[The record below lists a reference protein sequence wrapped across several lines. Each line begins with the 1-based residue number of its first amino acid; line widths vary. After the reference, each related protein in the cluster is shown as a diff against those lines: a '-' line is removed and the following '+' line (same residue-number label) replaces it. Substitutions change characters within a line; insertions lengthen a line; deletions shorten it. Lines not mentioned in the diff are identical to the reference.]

1 MRYKM
6 LCTDLDGTLLALK
19 NKPSE
24 FTCGVFK
31 KYAKRLNMVLVSAR
45 MPSGIKYIQEILG
58 VTNQPIICYN
68 GALVMHGD
76 KVLDSHTLSIDLVKK
91 VAHLCQ
97 NHQVA
102 LGLYSYDEWFAPAP
116 SERVSK
122 EEFNT
127 QTKVVF
133 EPTLTTLDRWQQ
145 EDKGAHKLMLM
156 GTKQG
161 ADQLQELLDTEFK
174 KEMDIY
180 RSNDT
185 LIEISPAGID
195 KLSGIKALTQPGISL
210 SDIMAFG
217 DNYNDISMLQGVG
230 LGVAVENGRQEV
242 KDIADQHA
250 KSCATDGVAHFLE
263 EYFNSDK

>member
-24 FTCGVFK
+24 FTSQLFK
-31 KYAKRLNMVLVSAR
+31 KYATEISIVLVSAR
-45 MPSGIKYIQEILG
+45 MPSGIRYIQEILG

-68 GALVMHGD
+68 GALVMNGEQ
-76 KVLDSHTLSIDLVKK
+76 VISSHTIPVKLIK
-91 VAHLCQ
+91 DVANLCQ

-116 SERVSK
+116 SERVAK

-195 KLSGIKALTQPGISL
+195 KLTGIKALTQPGISL

-230 LGVAVENGRQEV
+230 LGVAMENGRQEV
-242 KDIADQHA
+242 KDIADQQA
-250 KSCATDGVAHFLE
+250 KSCAADGVAHFLE
-263 EYFNSDK
+263 HYINTYK